1 MKKIQYFIIV
11 KSVGFYINV
20 LSIVYPEKAKILAY
34 RLFSEPRA
42 GKINPEKLPKTLVH
56 TDKEIFT
63 FEEDTFQ
70 TYTWKGSDE
79 IILLVHGWESNASRW
94 KKLLHHLKPLGKTII
109 AIDAPAHG
117 MSSGK
122 EFNAPKYAEYINILT
137 QKYAPTYIIGHSIGG
152 AAVTLYLNKFKTDFV
167 KKVVLLGSPSDF
179 KIINNNYV
187 EMLSL
192 NSKVKTL
199 LEVYYYEKF
208 GININEF
215 KGHSFA
221 ENFSQKAIIAHDVDD
236 EIVLIDEG
244 KKYAST
250 WKNAIYIETTGLGHS
265 MHDENLYQK
274 ISEFIHTTD

>member
-250 WKNAIYIETTGLGHS
+250 WKNAIYIETNGLGHS

>member
-11 KSVGFYINV
+11 KSVGFYINI

-42 GKINPEKLPKTLVH
+42 GKINPQKLPKTLVH

-122 EFNAPKYAEYINILT
+122 EFNAPKYAEYINVLT
-137 QKYAPTYIIGHSIGG
+137 QKYTPTYIIGHSIGG
-152 AAVTLYLNKFKTDFV
+152 AAVTLFLNKFKTDFV

-215 KGHSFA
+215 KGHLFA
-221 ENFSQKAIIAHDVDD
+221 EHFSQKAIIAHDVDD

-250 WKNAIYIETTGLGHS
+250 WKNAIYIETNGLGHS

-274 ISEFIHTTD
+274 ISEFILTTD